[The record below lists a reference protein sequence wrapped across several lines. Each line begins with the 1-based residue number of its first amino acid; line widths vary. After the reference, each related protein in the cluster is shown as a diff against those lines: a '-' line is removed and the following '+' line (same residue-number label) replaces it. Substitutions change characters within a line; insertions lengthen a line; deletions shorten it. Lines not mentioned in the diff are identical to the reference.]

1 MAAHHRG
8 LDRNPIRQARGL
20 DRVRNHIRLDLARG
34 LSRIRLGLDP
44 SPDRIRQDRLRGHRR
59 VPDRIRQGRHPGRP
73 RVPDRIRRPHL
84 LRLRAGGVAAGT
96 WIPSRRP

>member
-59 VPDRIRQGRHPGRP
+59 VPDRIR
-73 RVPDRIRRPHL
+73 RPHL